1 MIILAFSKK
10 GPLKMSFSIRKGKPE
25 DMLNVLALI
34 QELADFEK
42 ESNAV
47 ELTVEDLKRDGFGAQ
62 PLFNTFVAEMD
73 GDIVAM
79 ALFYPRYSTWKG
91 PTIHLEDLIV
101 KKAYRGK
108 NIGSALFKE
117 VIQYGADQGVK
128 RIEWVVLD
136 WNDPAIDFYEKRGA
150 KVLRDWDTAQ
160 LEGEAIHQFLKQ
172 F

>member
-1 MIILAFSKK
+1 
-10 GPLKMSFSIRKGKPE
+10 MSLIREGRPE
-25 DMLNVLALI
+25 DMPSVLKLI

-47 ELTVEDLKRDGFGAQ
+47 EISVEDLKQDGFGAS
-62 PLFNTFVAEMD
+62 PRFKTLVAEV
-73 GDIVAM
+73 GNEIVGM

-101 KKAYRGK
+101 TKEHRGM
-108 NIGSALFKE
+108 NIGSALFRE
-117 VIQYGADQGVK
+117 VIKYSADQEVK
-128 RIEWVVLD
+128 RVEWVVLD

-150 KVLRDWDTAQ
+150 KVLRDWDTVQ
-160 LEGEAIHQFLKQ
+160 LEGPAIDHFLTE